1 MTIVTFSVYRLPKN
15 SITPI
20 LTFRKLGQKDA
31 IAQVEA
37 CNQRDDEHHFMVT
50 DAVEVQS

>member
-20 LTFRKLGQKDA
+20 VRFRKLGQIDA

-50 DAVEVQS
+50 DAIEVQS